1 MSQVVCFRLDRQNQ
15 REALALAVLSAWQ
28 EAGYST
34 RHILTEA
41 LLGLDDGSQDELSAV
56 IAELREVVGHAHD
69 LLEEMRDGRHVPP
82 PRAGDGQAAH
92 CRSRSSPRSGKP
104 PGLEPGG
111 LFYPT
116 SQRGWRGTST
126 FAERLRRLRP
136 ERTFPRGV
144 QDIAKRDNAEC
155 CTI

>member
-15 REALALAVLSAWQ
+15 REALAVLSAWQ

-82 PRAGDGQAAH
+82 PRAGDGQAAQLSESFIASV
-92 CRSRSSPRSGKP
+92 RKTARPRARWP
-104 PGLEPGG
+104 LLPHV
-111 LFYPT
+111 PT
-116 SQRGWRGTST
+116 WMERNLHVCGAPSALATGTHIPTWGARYSE
-126 FAERLRRLRP
+126 A
-136 ERTFPRGV
+136 G
-144 QDIAKRDNAEC
+144 QC
-155 CTI
+155 

>member
-1 MSQVVCFRLDRQNQ
+1 MSQVVCFRLDRQNP

-56 IAELREVVGHAHD
+56 VAELREVVGHAHD

-82 PRAGDGQAAH
+82 TPAGDGQAAQLSESFIASV
-92 CRSRSSPRSGKP
+92 RASAR
-104 PGLEPGG
+104 PGMTGG
-111 LFYPT
+111 
-116 SQRGWRGTST
+116 QAGG
-126 FAERLRRLRP
+126 
-136 ERTFPRGV
+136 
-144 QDIAKRDNAEC
+144 
-155 CTI
+155 